1 MIVFKEAEISGATE
15 TASVEKTVRDILD
28 AVRSGGDEAV
38 RNYTEKLT
46 GSGPLHCGLK
56 KKLSGKPTERWPRK
70 RWRPC
75 SLRP

>member
-38 RNYTEKLT
+38 RNYTEKFDGFRPASLRVEEKT
-46 GSGPLHCGLK
+46 VREAY
-56 KKLSGKPTERWPRK
+56 GKVAPETVG
-70 RWRPC
+70 PC